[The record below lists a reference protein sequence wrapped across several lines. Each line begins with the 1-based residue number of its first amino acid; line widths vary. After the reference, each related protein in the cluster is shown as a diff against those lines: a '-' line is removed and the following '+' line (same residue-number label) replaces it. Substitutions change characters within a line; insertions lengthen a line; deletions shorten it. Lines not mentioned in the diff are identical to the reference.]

1 MNTNPRRRAPDPEP
15 VRVPLLELAGSL
27 AKELPG
33 LISDRVQL
41 LALELR
47 RAGQS
52 LAKML
57 VLVLCALIL
66 LSTAWIA
73 LWVGLAFVLIHFGLH
88 WWGAI
93 IVILVLNIGAAV
105 FALLRAK
112 ALVHNLTLPATMRR
126 LTVAPPGPLVPE
138 PAPEGASISTPVSAP
153 VTGSAQS

>member
-1 MNTNPRRRAPDPEP
+1 
-15 VRVPLLELAGSL
+15 LLELAGSL

-52 LAKML
+52 LAKIL
-57 VLVLCALIL
+57 VFVLGALIL

-73 LWVGLAFVLIHFGLH
+73 LWVGLTLALIHFGLH
-88 WWGAI
+88 WAWAI
-93 IVILVLNIGAAV
+93 IVILVLNIGVAV

-126 LTVAPPGPLVPE
+126 LTVAPPGPPGPPAAAP
-138 PAPEGASISTPVSAP
+138 PAPMSPPASAP
-153 VTGSAQS
+153 VTGAAQS